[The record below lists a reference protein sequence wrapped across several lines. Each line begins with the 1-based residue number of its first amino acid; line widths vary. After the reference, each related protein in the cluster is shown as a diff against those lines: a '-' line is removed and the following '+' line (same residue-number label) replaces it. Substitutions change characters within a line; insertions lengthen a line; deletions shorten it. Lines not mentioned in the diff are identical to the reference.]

1 MCLWCWLE
9 RLSQI
14 GVWDVLDGGTHDG
27 QGTIMFSSAAIG
39 RGVHSMVIAFVPRS
53 ERWRLGCFTTDEKS
67 VGQDYE
73 QDRLIGLDHEWVSF
87 VGAQ

>member
-1 MCLWCWLE
+1 M
-9 RLSQI
+9 RRS
-14 GVWDVLDGGTHDG
+14 HDG

-39 RGVHSMVIAFVPRS
+39 RGVHSMVIACVLGS
-53 ERWRLGCFTTDEKS
+53 ERGRLGCFATGEES

-73 QDRLIGLDHEWVSF
+73 QDRLVESDHERDNF